1 MGFEHLAALTVNKIG
16 PNSHA
21 DQLGIQVGWNIKA
34 VNDINNNDEH
44 RCNARARE
52 KSLLERH
59 EKQS

>member
-1 MGFEHLAALTVNKIG
+1 MFCLRETQHSPHKLGSPEVALKKNER
-16 PNSHA
+16 
-21 DQLGIQVGWNIKA
+21 
-34 VNDINNNDEH
+34 VNDSNNNDEH